1 MFSTVVLEGASSS
14 SLKCDG
20 NAVCV
25 ERDRFAV
32 DAAFEAGTEPEA
44 ILDCCGID
52 FDACLRGS
60 QQSLVVCGAVGG
72 ADALLGGMAGAASPS
87 SRVQLGQPGL
97 LQHAVGRLFANAH
110 GAGMRQF
117 RLRVSVLELRGERL
131 DDLLAESKLSNASVR
146 HGHAA
151 EIVGAVSCPV
161 ITADEAAQL
170 VAMGRASAG
179 RDVELAH
186 ALIVAL
192 DVDGADGARGR
203 CLFVD
208 LSGWA
213 VPAEPEESARRRG
226 APVDSAPLRAFVHV
240 VDALVD
246 EHWARVAAKLAPAES
261 GLAVPWRR
269 TRLTRLLRPSV
280 EGGGLALV
288 CVVSTADDV
297 ERSCATLSLARAAA
311 AAGAS
316 IASRRREEGAAKGGA
331 EPPKPAPG
339 GGDVGMELRSLL
351 KRQADLLR
359 VVGEMAPDV
368 LQRATTKVLSAEMEG
383 VDLQAPPHIELN
395 DGEVWVDDSLA
406 TSTAQLAAAR
416 SSGVPALSLLGQL
429 EADSRYGT
437 TPHPITTRSPPF
449 ETRSPQSHPVPAAP
463 DPVATH
469 SHSVASLGTRF
480 PLNPTYSRPD
490 STRSPAPPPRIL
502 WRSVPSESGVR
513 AAAGEDRRARRPRKC
528 SRQPCSARSASV
540 AACRAAAAAT
550 PPI

>member
-25 ERDRFAV
+25 ERERFAV

-44 ILDCCGID
+44 ILDRSGLD
-52 FDACLRGS
+52 FEECLRGS

-72 ADALLGGMAGAASPS
+72 ADVLLGGMAGAASPS

-131 DDLLAESKLSNASVR
+131 DDLLAESKLSNASAR
-146 HGHAA
+146 HGRAA

-161 ITADEAAQL
+161 HTADEAAQL

-179 RDVELAH
+179 RDVEMAH

-316 IASRRREEGAAKGGA
+316 IASRRRAAKGGA
-331 EPPKPAPG
+331 EPPKPPPG

-383 VDLQAPPHIELN
+383 VDLQAPPHIELD

-416 SSGVPALSLLGQL
+416 SSGVPALSCSVS
-429 EADSRYGT
+429 SRRRRRSKLW
-437 TPHPITTRSPPF
+437 TRRRCSTLSTRRSNPSSTRRPP
-449 ETRSPQSHPVPAAP
+449 
-463 DPVATH
+463 
-469 SHSVASLGTRF
+469 
-480 PLNPTYSRPD
+480 PD
-490 STRSPAPPPRIL
+490 STPRAGSP
-502 WRSVPSESGVR
+502 S
-513 AAAGEDRRARRPRKC
+513 RRRRR
-528 SRQPCSARSASV
+528 
-540 AACRAAAAAT
+540 
-550 PPI
+550 